1 MGRPVGR
8 NLEDEMMAK
17 IKTLFDKILETVN
30 KENPNNPFD
39 FEQFVDCF
47 DENDHFTK
55 RVFEFLVKE
64 TAQRYRSTYP
74 NAQHSA
80 QPRPHTIH
88 HFSGTENS
96 YQFRQGG
103 RHSCRGRSKYVGR
116 RKRGQYFIVSVYNH
130 LSAE

>member
-30 KENPNNPFD
+30 KENPNYTFD

-64 TAQRYRSTYP
+64 TAQRYRSRHP

-88 HFSGTENS
+88 HFSGTES
-96 YQFRQGG
+96 SAGGTIFRTTPCQP
-103 RHSCRGRSKYVGR
+103 
-116 RKRGQYFIVSVYNH
+116 
-130 LSAE
+130 